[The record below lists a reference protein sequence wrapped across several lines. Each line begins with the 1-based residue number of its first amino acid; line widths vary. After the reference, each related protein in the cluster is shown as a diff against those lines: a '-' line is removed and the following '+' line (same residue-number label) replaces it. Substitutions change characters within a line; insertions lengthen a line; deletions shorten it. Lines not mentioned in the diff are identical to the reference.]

1 MSQLDLFAPPPQLTR
16 VEAVSALRPHIGA
29 DLRPL
34 SDQLKIT
41 INGVR
46 PHHKGWAGLT
56 VERLLGLP
64 PNNEQAA
71 DFGDWELKVIPLRM
85 SAQDTLELKSTLT
98 LTMFQP
104 RTLIDCPF
112 EESHLWDK
120 IRHLLVVCRIYE
132 DAEEGRSLIYALC
145 PFDLEGSLKE
155 EVKREYDTLRW
166 LMRDRGIL
174 GLKQFKGALLRVQP
188 RGEGTGW
195 TFLAQRL
202 FVGQMLRDKI
212 TV

>member
-1 MSQLDLFAPPPQLTR
+1 MTQLDLFARPPLLTR
-16 VEAVSALRPHIGA
+16 AEAISTLRPHLGA
-29 DLRPL
+29 NLRTL
-34 SDQLKIT
+34 SNQFKIT
-41 INGVR
+41 IDGTQ

-85 SAQDTLELKSTLT
+85 SAQDTLELKNTLT

-112 EESHLWDK
+112 EESHLWEK
-120 IRHLLVVCRIYE
+120 IRHLLIVCRVYE
-132 DAEEGRSLIYALC
+132 DPEERRSLIYALC
-145 PFDLEGSLKE
+145 PFDLESSLKE
-155 EVKREYDTLRW
+155 EVHQEYDALRW

-174 GLKQFKGALLRVQP
+174 GLKQFKGALLSIQP

-195 TFLAQRL
+195 TFLAQRRFL
-202 FVGQMLRDKI
+202 AQMLSQKI